1 MHLFGIGRRRARA
14 LPVRRRARAL
24 SVHPKLWI
32 NGEAQPPH
40 WYRGLGT
47 SGEALALTRLL
58 ITKLMLILNWAM
70 LLVTTI
76 CVLSSCI
83 HMMLALLSAML
94 FPPITK
100 RFDLSSFF
108 TSLLSTIKLVSKP
121 VCVERSDTWHLPII
135 LLASFTG
142 RRPFLPWGVK
152 SVDYFAGYEPL
163 SDGRRSP
170 TAQSAPKPSPWS
182 PFFHFR

>member
-76 CVLSSCI
+76 GVLSSCI
-83 HMMLALLSAML
+83 HMMLVHLSAML
-94 FPPITK
+94 FSPITK
-100 RFDLSSFF
+100 RFVLSSCI
-108 TSLLSTIKLVSKP
+108 TSLLSTMKLVSKP
-121 VCVERSDTWHLPII
+121 VCGESSEVGVFLVFWPANKWKKFLLKPRHIYRIDLSSLPIDSE
-135 LLASFTG
+135 L
-142 RRPFLPWGVK
+142 
-152 SVDYFAGYEPL
+152 
-163 SDGRRSP
+163 
-170 TAQSAPKPSPWS
+170 
-182 PFFHFR
+182 